1 MAINLLDNFCTR
13 CGKQRVVVKTY
24 KEKIGNSV
32 VIYTEKACP
41 DPECQ
46 KRVNTQLTSDESK
59 RRRIKSENV
68 KREQERQQLKKNS
81 L

>member
-1 MAINLLDNFCTR
+1 MTADLRDNFCSR

-32 VIYTEKACP
+32 VTYTEKACP
-41 DPECQ
+41 DPDCQ
-46 KRVNTQLTSDESK
+46 KRVNTQLASDETK
-59 RRRIKSENV
+59 RKRIKSENV